1 MVALYADGSPA
12 LRCRRQLPSSG
23 IRIVLLDI
31 EGSGGSV
38 IGIPK
43 NQTDTARFRNTR
55 TDDRT
60 DLKKTPKTDSDKLPT
75 PTHP

>member
-1 MVALYADGSPA
+1 MQTEVPRCAVVASFPRPVYE
-12 LRCRRQLPSSG
+12 SSFWTSKVVVG
-23 IRIVLLDI
+23 RYT
-31 EGSGGSV
+31 E
-38 IGIPK
+38 